1 VYGTIAV
8 FLVIV
13 FAIVFI
19 SGWQARGQTQT
30 ADTSNLSFDVAVG
43 ILDASNASQRPRRS
57 GPTRGLPGA
66 GPLAEP
72 VAQFSQRLAPQFERE
87 DNFERLMQIVHE
99 SGLPTD
105 RLELE
110 ITERTAL
117 RDIDHTRELATRIT
131 ETGIRLSIDD
141 FGAGSTSLRYL
152 RDLPLSTL
160 KIDQAFILTLGEN
173 PANAAI
179 AASVVSL
186 GHKLNLNVIAEGVET
201 LEQLEVLRSQDCDE
215 FQGFLASRPV
225 PPEDFRAIVDADRP
239 MVADPA

>member
-1 VYGTIAV
+1 MWRWAFWTRATRHNDLGD
-8 FLVIV
+8 LVLREACQGPV
-13 FAIVFI
+13 R
-19 SGWQARGQTQT
+19 WR
-30 ADTSNLSFDVAVG
+30 NPL
-43 ILDASNASQRPRRS
+43 RS
-57 GPTRGLPGA
+57 SVNVSP
-66 GPLAEP
+66 
-72 VAQFSQRLAPQFERE
+72 PQFERE

-117 RDIDHTRELATRIT
+117 RDIDHTRELTTRIT